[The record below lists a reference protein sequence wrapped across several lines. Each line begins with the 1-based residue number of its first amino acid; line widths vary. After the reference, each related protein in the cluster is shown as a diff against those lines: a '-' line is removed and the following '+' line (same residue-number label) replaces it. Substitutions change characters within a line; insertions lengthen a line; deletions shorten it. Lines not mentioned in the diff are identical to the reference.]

1 MKKFIVISAVIMGI
15 IFSGSVFAQTKIAVL
30 DPNRVIGQSQRGKA
44 FLKELNAFAQQ
55 KDAEIKKK
63 VEEFQK
69 LEKEYRA
76 KAPSLSEE
84 KAMEMQKK
92 LSDMQIEIK
101 RMQDDAKRE
110 FQLRQTKGFDKFR
123 KILKPI
129 VDQIAKE
136 KGIDIVFAIG
146 QGGSIIYF
154 SPAVDI
160 TDEVIKRFDA
170 AK

>member
-1 MKKFIVISAVIMGI
+1 MKKFLVLGAVIFGLLI
-15 IFSGSVFAQTKIAVL
+15 SNGAFAQTKIAIL
-30 DPNRVIGQSQRGKA
+30 DADRVILESQKGKA
-44 FLKELNAFAQQ
+44 FLKELDAFAKQ

-63 VEEFQK
+63 VAEFQQ

-76 KAPSLSEE
+76 KAASLSED

-110 FQLRQTKGFDKFR
+110 FQLKQTKGFEKFR
-123 KILKPI
+123 KILQPI
-129 VDQIAKE
+129 VEQIAKE
-136 KGIDIVFAIG
+136 KGIDIVFSRAQSGIA
-146 QGGSIIYF
+146 YF

-160 TDEVIKRFDA
+160 TPEVIKRFDA
-170 AK
+170 SK